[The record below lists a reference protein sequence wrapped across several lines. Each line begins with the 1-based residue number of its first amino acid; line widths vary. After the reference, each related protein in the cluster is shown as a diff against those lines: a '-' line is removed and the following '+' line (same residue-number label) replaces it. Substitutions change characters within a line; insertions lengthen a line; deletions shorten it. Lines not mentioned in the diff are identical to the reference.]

1 MNNFENINVLIT
13 GASGGIGSAVTDQLI
28 KSQRYT
34 HVVSV
39 SNKSSVDSGSSEFD
53 KSPDLLALKTDYSA
67 ESINALVKN
76 LSSFKGCISRVV
88 ICNGILHDDQKDI
101 FPEKKLEDIS
111 EAKMIHVLRVN
122 ALLPLLFL
130 KELVALV
137 KGEKRCVIS
146 VLSARV
152 GSIEDNRLGGWYSYR
167 ASKAALNML
176 VKTAAVEYERRAKNV
191 RFLLF
196 HPGTVDTNLSKPF
209 QSNVPEKK
217 LFTPDQSVNYLME
230 VLLKLKIE
238 DTGKIFAWD
247 GSEIL
252 P

>member
-1 MNNFENINVLIT
+1 MNDVDINAALVV
-13 GASGGIGSAVTDQLI
+13 GASGGIGSAVVDQLMKI
-28 KSQRYT
+28 QRYT
-34 HVVSV
+34 HVVTV
-39 SNKSSVDSGSSEFD
+39 SHKLFVDLGSSEIDEF
-53 KSPDLLALKTDYSA
+53 SNLLALETDYSA
-67 ESINALVKN
+67 ESINTLMAN

-111 EAKMIHVLRVN
+111 ESKMMHVLRVN

-209 QSNVPEKK
+209 QSKSSTN
-217 LFTPDQSVNYLME
+217 
-230 VLLKLKIE
+230 
-238 DTGKIFAWD
+238 
-247 GSEIL
+247 
-252 P
+252 

>member
-1 MNNFENINVLIT
+1 MNDVAINAALVV
-13 GASGGIGSAVTDQLI
+13 GASGGIGSAVVDQLI
-28 KSQRYT
+28 KIQRYT

-39 SNKSSVDSGSSEFD
+39 SHKKFADSGSSEIDEF
-53 KSPDLLALKTDYSA
+53 SNLLALETDYSA
-67 ESINALVKN
+67 ESINTLMAK

-111 EAKMIHVLRVN
+111 ESKLMHVLRVN
-122 ALLPLLFL
+122 TLLPLLFL

-209 QSNVPEKK
+209 QSKSSTKLMQPSEVAMSLIQLMDRSDTDSNIEFIDWEGKK
-217 LFTPDQSVNYLME
+217 IN
-230 VLLKLKIE
+230 
-238 DTGKIFAWD
+238 W
-247 GSEIL
+247 
-252 P
+252 

>member
-1 MNNFENINVLIT
+1 MNDVAINAALVV
-13 GASGGIGSAVTDQLI
+13 GASGGIGSAVTEQLI

-111 EAKMIHVLRVN
+111 EVKMIHVLRVN

-191 RFLLF
+191 QLLLF

-209 QSNVPEKK
+209 QSKSSTRLMQPGEVAKSLIQLMDRSDTVSNIEFIDWEGKK
-217 LFTPDQSVNYLME
+217 IN
-230 VLLKLKIE
+230 
-238 DTGKIFAWD
+238 W
-247 GSEIL
+247 
-252 P
+252 

>member
-1 MNNFENINVLIT
+1 MNDVDINATLVV
-13 GASGGIGSAVTDQLI
+13 GASGGIGSAVVDQLMKI
-28 KSQRYT
+28 QRYT
-34 HVVSV
+34 HVVTV
-39 SNKSSVDSGSSEFD
+39 SHKLFVDLGSSEIDEF
-53 KSPDLLALKTDYSA
+53 SNLLALETDYSA
-67 ESINALVKN
+67 ESINTLMAN

-111 EAKMIHVLRVN
+111 ESKLMHVLRVN
-122 ALLPLLFL
+122 TLLPLLFL

-152 GSIEDNRLGGWYSYR
+152 GSVEDNRLGGWYSYR

-209 QSNVPEKK
+209 QSKSSTN
-217 LFTPDQSVNYLME
+217 
-230 VLLKLKIE
+230 
-238 DTGKIFAWD
+238 
-247 GSEIL
+247 
-252 P
+252 

>member
-1 MNNFENINVLIT
+1 MNDVDINAALVV
-13 GASGGIGSAVTDQLI
+13 GASGGIGSAVVDQLMKI
-28 KSQRYT
+28 QRYT
-34 HVVSV
+34 HVVTV
-39 SNKSSVDSGSSEFD
+39 SHKLFVDLGSSEIDEF
-53 KSPDLLALKTDYSA
+53 SNLLALETDYSA
-67 ESINALVKN
+67 ESINTLMAN

-111 EAKMIHVLRVN
+111 EGKMMHVFRVN

-130 KELVALV
+130 KDLVALV

-176 VKTAAVEYERRAKNV
+176 VKTAAIEYERRAKNV

-209 QSNVPEKK
+209 QSKSSTK
-217 LFTPDQSVNYLME
+217 LMQPSEVAMSLIKLMDRS
-230 VLLKLKIE
+230 
-238 DTGKIFAWD
+238 DTGSNIEFIDWEGKKINW
-247 GSEIL
+247 
-252 P
+252 

>member
-1 MNNFENINVLIT
+1 MNDVAINAALVV
-13 GASGGIGSAVTDQLI
+13 GASGGIGSAVVDQLI
-28 KSQRYT
+28 KIQRYT

-39 SNKSSVDSGSSEFD
+39 SHKSFVDSGSSEID
-53 KSPDLLALKTDYSA
+53 KFSNVLALETDYSA
-67 ESINALVKN
+67 ESINTLMTN

-111 EAKMIHVLRVN
+111 ESKMMHVLRVN

-191 RFLLF
+191 RLLLF

-209 QSNVPEKK
+209 QSKSSTKLMQPSEVAMSLIQLMDRSDTDSNIEFIDWEGKK
-217 LFTPDQSVNYLME
+217 IN
-230 VLLKLKIE
+230 
-238 DTGKIFAWD
+238 W
-247 GSEIL
+247 
-252 P
+252 

>member
-1 MNNFENINVLIT
+1 MNDVDINAALVV
-13 GASGGIGSAVTDQLI
+13 GASGGIGSAVVDQLMKI
-28 KSQRYT
+28 QRYT
-34 HVVSV
+34 HVVTV
-39 SNKSSVDSGSSEFD
+39 SHKSFVDSGSSEIDEF
-53 KSPDLLALKTDYSA
+53 SNLLALETDYSA
-67 ESINALVKN
+67 ESINTLMAN

-111 EAKMIHVLRVN
+111 ESKMMHVLRVN

-209 QSNVPEKK
+209 QSKSSTKLMQPSEVAMSLIQLMDRSDTDSNIEFIDWEGKK
-217 LFTPDQSVNYLME
+217 IN
-230 VLLKLKIE
+230 
-238 DTGKIFAWD
+238 W
-247 GSEIL
+247 
-252 P
+252 

>member
-1 MNNFENINVLIT
+1 M
-13 GASGGIGSAVTDQLI
+13 A
-28 KSQRYT
+28 
-34 HVVSV
+34 
-39 SNKSSVDSGSSEFD
+39 
-53 KSPDLLALKTDYSA
+53 
-67 ESINALVKN
+67 N

-111 EAKMIHVLRVN
+111 ESKMMHVLRVN

-176 VKTAAVEYERRAKNV
+176 VKTAAVEYERRAKNGQL
-191 RFLLF
+191 LLF
-196 HPGTVDTNLSKPF
+196 HTGTVDTNLSKPF
-209 QSNVPEKK
+209 QSKSSTRLMQPGEVAKSLIQLMDRSDTVSNIEFIDWEGKK
-217 LFTPDQSVNYLME
+217 IN
-230 VLLKLKIE
+230 
-238 DTGKIFAWD
+238 W
-247 GSEIL
+247 
-252 P
+252 

>member
-1 MNNFENINVLIT
+1 MNDVAINAALVV
-13 GASGGIGSAVTDQLI
+13 GASGGIGSAVVDQLI
-28 KSQRYT
+28 KIQRYT
-34 HVVSV
+34 HVVAV
-39 SNKSSVDSGSSEFD
+39 SHKSFVDSGSSEID
-53 KSPDLLALKTDYSA
+53 ESSNLLALETDYSA
-67 ESINALVKN
+67 ESINTLMAN

-111 EAKMIHVLRVN
+111 ESKMMHVLRVN

-209 QSNVPEKK
+209 QSKSSTK
-217 LFTPDQSVNYLME
+217 LMQPSEVAMSLIKLMDRS
-230 VLLKLKIE
+230 
-238 DTGKIFAWD
+238 DTGSNIEFIDWEGKKINW
-247 GSEIL
+247 
-252 P
+252 

>member
-1 MNNFENINVLIT
+1 MNDVAINAALVV
-13 GASGGIGSAVTDQLI
+13 GASGGIGSAVTEQLI

-111 EAKMIHVLRVN
+111 EVKMIHVLRVN

-191 RFLLF
+191 RLLLF

-209 QSNVPEKK
+209 QSKSSTRLMQPGEVAKSLIQLMDRSDTVSNIEFIDWEGKK
-217 LFTPDQSVNYLME
+217 IN
-230 VLLKLKIE
+230 
-238 DTGKIFAWD
+238 W
-247 GSEIL
+247 
-252 P
+252 